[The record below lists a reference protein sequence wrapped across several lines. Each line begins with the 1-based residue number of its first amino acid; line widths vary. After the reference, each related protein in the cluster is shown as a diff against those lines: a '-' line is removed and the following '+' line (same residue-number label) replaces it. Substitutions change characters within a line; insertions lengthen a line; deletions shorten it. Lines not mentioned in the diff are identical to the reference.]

1 MKDTEFVVNAFRKGM
16 TENEMH
22 GFAVMIKD
30 QYDEG
35 FAHHEG
41 FDAGDLAIVV
51 MKRDV
56 DVEACSAPD
65 TQALAQTLN
74 TALQQANQTIE
85 YLRNEGA
92 VLRQQLADK
101 MPVEDAKT
109 LANVAYNRAKH
120 LPCEDCTQQ
129 DFETWWT
136 EYRKENGVVNEQ
148 PEPYYPESIEDVWQK
163 LKGMANEYMLW
174 GQLKKY
180 NVRLNDGGMQK
191 FNTAIHEELGFS
203 MRSQYHKDSEA
214 KITEGITRAD
224 YLYWMASQI
233 YTQLTT
239 VKKPEPTPA
248 ESVFEG
254 IMSELKDI
262 ARGAMGWS
270 DFENAPTPDG
280 NFDAFWTAL
289 EKRYDSVPSGESI
302 YIKGTQFEYLDSIA
316 KAIIVLNPKKFEV
329 KPKADAITA
338 DEVLPRIKALAM
350 RFFGWAH
357 EWMQWIVSEQ
367 DKSIQLFHTLVADE
381 YELELDIEAT
391 NKGLRLFEITRMQY
405 LEKVAQAVADA
416 LNK

>member
-65 TQALAQTLN
+65 SQAVAETLDR
-74 TALQQANQTIE
+74 ALQQANQTIE

-101 MPVEDAKT
+101 MTVEDAKT

-129 DFETWWT
+129 DFEYWWI
-136 EYRKENGVVNEQ
+136 EYRKENGFANDQ
-148 PEPYYPESIEDVWQK
+148 PEPYHPDSIEDVWQK
-163 LKGMANEYMLW
+163 LKGMANDYMLW

-191 FNTAIHEELGFS
+191 FNTAVHQELGFS
-203 MRSQYHKDSEA
+203 MRSQYHKDSES
-214 KITEGITRAD
+214 KIIEGITRAD
-224 YLYWMASQI
+224 YLYWMATQI

-239 VKKPEPTPA
+239 VKKPEP
-248 ESVFEG
+248 
-254 IMSELKDI
+254 
-262 ARGAMGWS
+262 
-270 DFENAPTPDG
+270 
-280 NFDAFWTAL
+280 
-289 EKRYDSVPSGESI
+289 
-302 YIKGTQFEYLDSIA
+302 
-316 KAIIVLNPKKFEV
+316 
-329 KPKADAITA
+329 KPKADEITA
-338 DEVLPRIKALAM
+338 SEVLPRIKALAM
-350 RFFGWAH
+350 QFFGWAH
-357 EWMQWIVSEQ
+357 EWMQGIVSEQ

-381 YELELDIEAT
+381 YELELNIEAT
-391 NKGLRLFEITRMQY
+391 NQGLRLFEITRMQY

>member
-22 GFAVMIKD
+22 GLAVMIKD

-35 FAHHEG
+35 YGHHEG

-56 DVEACSAPD
+56 DVEACSPPD
-65 TQALAQTLN
+65 NQSVAETLN
-74 TALQQANQTIE
+74 RALQQANQTIE
-85 YLRNEGA
+85 YLRNDCAG
-92 VLRQQLADK
+92 LRQQLADK

-129 DFETWWT
+129 DFEMWWT
-136 EYRKENGVVNEQ
+136 EHRKENGFVNDQ
-148 PEPYYPESIEDVWQK
+148 
-163 LKGMANEYMLW
+163 
-174 GQLKKY
+174 
-180 NVRLNDGGMQK
+180 
-191 FNTAIHEELGFS
+191 
-203 MRSQYHKDSEA
+203 
-214 KITEGITRAD
+214 
-224 YLYWMASQI
+224 
-233 YTQLTT
+233 
-239 VKKPEPTPA
+239 PEPTPTDP
-248 ESVFEG
+248 VFEG

-302 YIKGTQFEYLDSIA
+302 YIKGTQFEYLESIA

-381 YELELDIEAT
+381 YELELNIEAT
-391 NKGLRLFEITRMQY
+391 NQGLRLFEISRLQY

>member
-65 TQALAQTLN
+65 SQAVAETLDR
-74 TALQQANQTIE
+74 ALQQANQTIE

-101 MPVEDAKT
+101 MTVEDAKT

-129 DFETWWT
+129 DFEMWWT

-148 PEPYYPESIEDVWQK
+148 PEP
-163 LKGMANEYMLW
+163 
-174 GQLKKY
+174 
-180 NVRLNDGGMQK
+180 
-191 FNTAIHEELGFS
+191 T
-203 MRSQYHKDSEA
+203 
-214 KITEGITRAD
+214 
-224 YLYWMASQI
+224 
-233 YTQLTT
+233 
-239 VKKPEPTPA
+239 PTD
-248 ESVFEG
+248 SVFEG
-254 IMSELKDI
+254 IMRELKDI

-302 YIKGTQFEYLDSIA
+302 YIKGTQLEYLESIA

-329 KPKADAITA
+329 KPKADPITA

-350 RFFGWAH
+350 RFFGWSNQGMGGLVCDTRDSLQSFLAA
-357 EWMQWIVSEQ
+357 
-367 DKSIQLFHTLVADE
+367 VADE
-381 YELELDIEAT
+381 YELQLDIQAT
-391 NKGLRLFEITRMQY
+391 NKGFELIGVSRLQY

-416 LNK
+416 LNAQP